1 MVGLHNMLK
10 IALISMRPYI
20 GNKIKNL
27 EKMKK
32 FITNSNADF
41 YIFGE
46 MSLTGYRCKDNIRE
60 LAENI
65 DGFSISFLKKLAKNK
80 KCYIIF
86 GMPRLDEKIKGII
99 YNSAILIHPNGRIDI
114 YDKWFFPNFGPFE
127 EKLFFDEGENINII
141 NTKFGRIGLIICY
154 DIFFPELCKAYTL
167 QGADIIICI
176 SASPSIT
183 KKYFERI
190 IPTRAIENTTFF
202 FYSNLV
208 GTQEDLTFWGGSQG
222 YDPLGN
228 LLIKA
233 PYYKESIIT
242 FEIDIN
248 QVNIA
253 RSNRPVIRDIRPEIY
268 HDLYNYSR
276 KNNLLK
282 KEKVL

>member
-1 MVGLHNMLK
+1 MVK

-27 EKMKK
+27 KKIEK
-32 FITNSNADF
+32 FIVNSKADF

-46 MSLTGYRCKDNIRE
+46 MTLTGYRCKDNIRE

-65 DGFSISFLKKLAKNK
+65 DDFSIRFLKKLAKKN

-86 GMPRLDEKIKGII
+86 GMPRLDEKIKGVI
-99 YNSAILIHPNGRIDI
+99 YNSAILIHPDGDINI

-141 NTKFGRIGLIICY
+141 NSKFGRIGLIICY

-183 KKYFERI
+183 RKYFEKI

-208 GTQEDLTFWGGSQG
+208 GTQEDLTFWGGSQA

-228 LLIKA
+228 LIIKA

-248 QVNIA
+248 QVIIA

-268 HDLYNYSR
+268 HDLYNFSR